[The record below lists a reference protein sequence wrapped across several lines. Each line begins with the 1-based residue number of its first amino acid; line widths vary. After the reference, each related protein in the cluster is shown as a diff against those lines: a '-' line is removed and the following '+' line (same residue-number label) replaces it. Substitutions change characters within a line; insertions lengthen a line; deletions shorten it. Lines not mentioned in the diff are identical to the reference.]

1 MADLTAQSTGG
12 AGLGSRPTRWGIV
25 TVWALNLIHGLMA
38 GVLGPGAP
46 AHLWAAFA
54 AGLVGTLL
62 LTREGGDRLG
72 PWRAVG
78 VVVCAVATATAI
90 TGFPEMTPMMW
101 IYYFS
106 AYLPALLIA
115 RGNVRMGVVGGVLV
129 LAVGLGWA
137 ARVGSG
143 LPGYLNVVA
152 IPLSA
157 LLVGVLW
164 QLMFRRAV
172 GREVA
177 HRGEAARSGLARR
190 AHEEALARS
199 RRELAQIELE
209 ARPLLERLAAGEPI
223 DDGVRADLE
232 VAEATIRD
240 RIRSPLL
247 QHPALTPELAR
258 LRRGGVHVLLLG
270 EVPDDGGPHEPMAG
284 PLAAAV
290 VRELADAEPG
300 GSVVIRRLPD
310 GGAVSVVVRGAS
322 TTRQVQL
329 SVDGTVLARR

>member
-1 MADLTAQSTGG
+1 M
-12 AGLGSRPTRWGIV
+12 
-25 TVWALNLIHGLMA
+25 
-38 GVLGPGAP
+38 
-46 AHLWAAFA
+46 
-54 AGLVGTLL
+54 
-62 LTREGGDRLG
+62 
-72 PWRAVG
+72 
-78 VVVCAVATATAI
+78 
-90 TGFPEMTPMMW
+90 
-101 IYYFS
+101 
-106 AYLPALLIA
+106 
-115 RGNVRMGVVGGVLV
+115 
-129 LAVGLGWA
+129 
-137 ARVGSG
+137 
-143 LPGYLNVVA
+143 VA

>member
-1 MADLTAQSTGG
+1 MDGVAGMNEQDVHYILSCRPAVFAILPGCVPLCGECLGLADRLH
-12 AGLGSRPTRWGIV
+12 PE
-25 TVWALNLIHGLMA
+25 
-38 GVLGPGAP
+38 AP
-46 AHLWAAFA
+46 AQGRQGRRRQLVQRLQARISQHL
-54 AGLVGTLL
+54 
-62 LTREGGDRLG
+62 
-72 PWRAVG
+72 
-78 VVVCAVATATAI
+78 
-90 TGFPEMTPMMW
+90 
-101 IYYFS
+101 
-106 AYLPALLIA
+106 
-115 RGNVRMGVVGGVLV
+115 
-129 LAVGLGWA
+129 
-137 ARVGSG
+137 
-143 LPGYLNVVA
+143 
-152 IPLSA
+152 
-157 LLVGVLW
+157 
-164 QLMFRRAV
+164 FRRAV